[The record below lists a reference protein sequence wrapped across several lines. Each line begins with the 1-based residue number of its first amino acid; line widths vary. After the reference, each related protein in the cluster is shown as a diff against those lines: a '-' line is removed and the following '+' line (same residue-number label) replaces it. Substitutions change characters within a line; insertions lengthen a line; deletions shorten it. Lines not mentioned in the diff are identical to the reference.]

1 MMWPPWPLRLGLHL
15 CEPGQAVVPLGLVTT
30 RRQAIAIVGSY
41 QHKTSQTNNTLQ
53 CIQMTMTSCRLSKRK
68 TLCEFSLGGFREP
81 AIIMSMGDSTVTS
94 SPNPKLMELWQQGQ
108 YKTEMAVRH
117 NQTVPCSSHEHSY
130 GLWML
135 ISVMP
140 VMCFFVASISG
151 FDSSPYHNLIATT
164 MVWSAVQYSI
174 FYVLLVYPITCHVLY
189 HIIQLHHWYFQ
200 CKITYKLI

>member
-140 VMCFFVASISG
+140 VMCFFVASMWFWLIPISQ
-151 FDSSPYHNLIATT
+151 PYRNYYGLVRST
-164 MVWSAVQYSI
+164 VQYILCVVGISHHMPCVI
-174 FYVLLVYPITCHVLY
+174 SYYTVTSLVFPV
-189 HIIQLHHWYFQ
+189 
-200 CKITYKLI
+200 